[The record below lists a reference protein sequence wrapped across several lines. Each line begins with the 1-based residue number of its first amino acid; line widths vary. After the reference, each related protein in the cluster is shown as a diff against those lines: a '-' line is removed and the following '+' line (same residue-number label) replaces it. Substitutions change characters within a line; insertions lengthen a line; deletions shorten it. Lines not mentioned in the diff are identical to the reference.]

1 MKKFAFLLL
10 IMILLASCSQPKEEE
25 KKSIKIGYL
34 GGLTGGSAQ
43 YGLPGHRMEQIAID
57 EINAQGGIL
66 GRQVE
71 LVVEDDACDAKKAV
85 NAFYKLVEADKVDMI
100 VGGHCSPSTLAIA
113 PIANEKKKII
123 LAVMSSTN
131 DLTKFGDD
139 YIFRMT
145 VPSKYW
151 SEGLAGVLI
160 RKGMKEAMLFY
171 IQLDY
176 PKSAAQS
183 FKEIFQEMGGK
194 IILEEGF
201 DPDEKDFRTTLLKAD
216 EELKKNPKA
225 MIYIA
230 SQTADQAHLF
240 LKQAKELGIKAQF
253 IGENIALSPKNYEL
267 TQGYIDGAMYG
278 FPYVD
283 FAENE
288 IFAKALQKYKEK
300 HGEELQWALNHFANA
315 YDAPYVLKQAIE
327 ACNGTDSDCLRAV
340 LKTMTYTGASGTF
353 KFDVN
358 GDPAEINIGVAVVGK
373 GGYPDWMKDEKGKVV
388 LFRPSSTK

>member
-1 MKKFAFLLL
+1 MKKCAPLLLVVLLL
-10 IMILLASCSQPKEEE
+10 ISCTQPEKNVDEKEN
-25 KKSIKIGYL
+25 IKIGYI

-43 YGLPGHRMEQIAID
+43 YGLPGYRLEQIAVD

-66 GRQVE
+66 GRPVE
-71 LVVEDDACDAKKAV
+71 FVAEDDACDAKKAV
-85 NAFYKLVEADKVDMI
+85 NAFYKLVEADKVDI
-100 VGGHCSPSTLAIA
+100 IIGGHCSPSTLAIA

-123 LAVMSSTN
+123 LAVMSSSN

-139 YIFRMT
+139 YTFRMT

-160 RKGMKEAMLFY
+160 KQGMKEAMLFY

-183 FKEIFQEMGGK
+183 FKEIFQKMGGK
-194 IILEEGF
+194 TVLEEGF

-225 MIYIA
+225 MIYVA

-283 FAENE
+283 AKEN
-288 IFAKALQKYKEK
+288 
-300 HGEELQWALNHFANA
+300 
-315 YDAPYVLKQAIE
+315 
-327 ACNGTDSDCLRAV
+327 
-340 LKTMTYTGASGTF
+340 
-353 KFDVN
+353 
-358 GDPAEINIGVAVVGK
+358 
-373 GGYPDWMKDEKGKVV
+373 
-388 LFRPSSTK
+388 